1 VSPTDDCTLDPRED
15 IIQEEMLATLSAFEA
30 APMQNSCFR
39 VSMTSVAE
47 LMFSEAIRENMVLML
62 SETRLSVPIEL
73 ESLRRSVNDMI
84 RL

>member
-1 VSPTDDCTLDPRED
+1 
-15 IIQEEMLATLSAFEA
+15 
-30 APMQNSCFR
+30 MQNSCFR